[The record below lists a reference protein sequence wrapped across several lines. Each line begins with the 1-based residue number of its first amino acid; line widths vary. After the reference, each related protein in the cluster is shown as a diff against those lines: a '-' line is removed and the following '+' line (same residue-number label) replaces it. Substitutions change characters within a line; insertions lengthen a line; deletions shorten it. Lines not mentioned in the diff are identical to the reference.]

1 MSFSTTIFLTESGLF
16 DFDLTF
22 VLEGSLF
29 LLLALLVTFV
39 FISPISTQID
49 ERTEFIDYTLRK
61 STIFLT
67 LGYEK
72 LANCMELLTDEIN
85 EMNRQLKL
93 VRTSINTQFEEEIS
107 TVQQENTKLLR
118 KLRGNLAIKSASLF
132 AEISPQLISLTDT
145 FFQKKFKTS

>member
-1 MSFSTTIFLTESGLF
+1 MSFATTLFITASGLF

-22 VLEGSLF
+22 ILEATLF
-29 LLLALLVTFV
+29 ILLALVVTFLFV
-39 FISPISTQID
+39 SPISAKID

-72 LANCMELLTDEIN
+72 LSNCMELLTEEIN

-93 VRTSINTQFEEEIS
+93 VRSSTTTQFEEEIS
-107 TVQQENTKLLR
+107 TVQQENIKLLK
-118 KLRGNLAIKSASLF
+118 KLKGNLAIKSASLF
-132 AEISPQLISLTDT
+132 AELTPQIISLTNI
-145 FFQKKFKTS
+145 FFEKKFQVK

>member
-1 MSFSTTIFLTESGLF
+1 MSFSTTLLLNAGGLF

-22 VLEGSLF
+22 ILELSLF
-29 LLLALLVTFV
+29 LFLALLVTFV
-39 FISPISTQID
+39 FISPISAQID

-72 LANCMELLTDEIN
+72 LSNCMELLTEEIN

-93 VRTSINTQFEEEIS
+93 VRESTTSQFEGEIS
-107 TVQQENTKLLR
+107 TVQQENMKLLK
-118 KLRGNLAIKSASLF
+118 KLKGNLAIKSASLF
-132 AEISPQLISLTDT
+132 SELNPQIISLTDV
-145 FFQKKFKTS
+145 FFEKKFQGK